1 MQVTK
6 RTHLQNSLQSTTFM
20 VLLTIAIAL
29 IAWLSTRYEIK
40 ADWTVNNRHTLS
52 EASQKLLAELKGPI
66 TITAYASDEENL
78 RGPIKDLVERYQ
90 REKTDLTLRF
100 VDPLTTPGESRERG
114 IQFNG
119 ELIIDYQNRT
129 EHVRQIPPSLSEQI
143 LTSALQRVIRTDNRF
158 IAFLEGHGERSAT
171 AFESHDLSQW
181 VQALRN
187 SGFNMQTLN
196 LAQIAQMPDNI
207 KALVIASP
215 RNKLLPTEIK
225 LITNYIDKGGNLL
238 WLTDPSVP
246 LQGLEALAKKIGLTV
261 HPGMIIDLRSQY
273 VGFVPITTTEYGR
286 HPITSGV
293 SEYLT
298 LFPQAQGITVEPPE
312 EENWV
317 ETALLTSHDQSWSE
331 TGEINEN
338 LEYNEKT
345 DIEGPLEI
353 AIALVRDKP
362 DTAQSKTQ
370 IEDTTESQTEDDSKA
385 DTTHDAEKDIQDDSK
400 EVAQED
406 SDASETEEN
415 ETDIET
421 DIQEE
426 PVVQEQ
432 RVIIIGDGDFLSNA
446 YVGYGSNL
454 DLGVKMMNWLAEDDS
469 MVQIPTKT
477 AVDLSLTLSSNAVVL
492 LGGFFLFLLPIGLI
506 ATGISVWLRR
516 RKA

>member
-1 MQVTK
+1 MVGNSPPTINNQTMQVTK

-20 VLLTIAIAL
+20 VLITIAIAL

-40 ADWTVNNRHTLS
+40 ADWTINNRHTLS
-52 EASQKLLAELKGPI
+52 EASQKLLAELKGPV
-66 TITAYASDEENL
+66 TITAYASDEQNL

-90 REKTDLTLRF
+90 REKPDLTLRF
-100 VDPLTTPGESRERG
+100 IDPLTTPGESRERG

-119 ELIIDYQNRT
+119 ELIIDYQNST

-143 LTSALQRVIRTDNRF
+143 LTSALQRLIRTDNRF

-196 LAQIAQMPDNI
+196 LAQIAQVPDNI

-215 RNKLLPTEIK
+215 RNKLLPTEIN

-246 LQGLEALAKKIGLTV
+246 LQGLEALAQKIGLTV
-261 HPGMIIDLRSQY
+261 HPGIIIDLRSQY

-293 SEYLT
+293 SQYLT
-298 LFPQAQGITVEPPE
+298 LFPQTQGITVEPAE
-312 EENWV
+312 EENWL
-317 ETALLTSHDQSWSE
+317 ETALLTSHEQSWSE
-331 TGEINEN
+331 TGEIDEN
-338 LEYNEKT
+338 LEYNEET
-345 DIEGPLEI
+345 DIEGPLDI
-353 AIALVRDKP
+353 AVALVRDKP
-362 DTAQSKTQ
+362 ETA
-370 IEDTTESQTEDDSKA
+370 ETTHVPEKDIEDDSNEEPQA
-385 DTTHDAEKDIQDDSK
+385 DLEGD
-400 EVAQED
+400 
-406 SDASETEEN
+406 ETEEN
-415 ETDIET
+415 DLET

-426 PVVQEQ
+426 PVIQEQ
-432 RVIIIGDGDFLSNA
+432 RVIIVGDGDFLSNA
-446 YVGYGSNL
+446 YVGYGGNL
-454 DLGVKMMNWLAEDDS
+454 DLGVKMMNWLAEDDN

-477 AVDLSLTLSSNAVVL
+477 SVDLNLTLSWNAVIL

-506 ATGISVWLRR
+506 ATGISVWLHR
-516 RKA
+516 RKG